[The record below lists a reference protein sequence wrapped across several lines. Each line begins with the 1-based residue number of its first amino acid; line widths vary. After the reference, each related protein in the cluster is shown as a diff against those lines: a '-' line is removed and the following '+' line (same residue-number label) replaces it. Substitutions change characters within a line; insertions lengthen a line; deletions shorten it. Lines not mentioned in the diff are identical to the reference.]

1 MRYIH
6 SEEILEVPENGTC
19 CSIAAIL
26 TSSFPRPRDQ
36 TATDDR
42 LLEEMHTRLAGQ
54 PAGWKGFSTAHCG
67 FAGAGISSSLG
78 FRQIEARLLTL
89 FATA

>member
-26 TSSFPRPRDQ
+26 TSSFPARETKQRP
-36 TATDDR
+36 TTDS
-42 LLEEMHTRLAGQ
+42 LGKL
-54 PAGWKGFSTAHCG
+54 
-67 FAGAGISSSLG
+67 SSEG
-78 FRQIEARLLTL
+78 FRQVEGRLLTL